1 MCGENERLAASDCP
15 ASGSSPRV
23 RGKPFRPRNLA
34 HASRLIPAYA
44 GKTNRIASL
53 VSNLPAHPRVCG
65 ENGIRRGKPTSP
77 PGSSPRVRGK
87 RLDGLQVDA
96 ADGLIPACAG
106 KTSASRPR
114 TARLPAHPRMC
125 GENRRARWDA
135 GIAWGSSPR
144 VRGKQAREGY
154 PFLFDGLIPACAGK
168 TVLCSHRMCPWEA
181 HPRVCGENSLT
192 EISSKLTTGSSPRVR
207 GKHAAYA
214 QSRGNSGLIP
224 ACAGK
229 TTRTQTTWCSPS
241 AHPRV
246 CGENADSY
254 P

>member
-1 MCGENERLAASDCP
+1 MQGKLRRARASRSVLRLIPACAGKTFSAQEFGPCQSAHPRVCGENWPARVSVSLAK
-15 ASGSSPRV
+15 GSSSRV
-23 RGKPFRPRNLA
+23 RGKLTGELIHRRSA
-34 HASRLIPAYA
+34 GLIPACA

-168 TVLCSHRMCPWEA
+168 TRTAPSTASASEA
-181 HPRVCGENSLT
+181 HPRVCGENRPL
-192 EISSKLTTGSSPRVR
+192 LAPYVPLGGSSPRVR
-207 GKHAAYA
+207 GKLP
-214 QSRGNSGLIP
+214 N
-224 ACAGK
+224 
-229 TTRTQTTWCSPS
+229 
-241 AHPRV
+241 
-246 CGENADSY
+246 
-254 P
+254 